1 MHGVNSDLV
10 LKMFFKG
17 IKNLHYKSSH
27 LLYCIGGA
35 KLKVKTIRNLFQ
47 MTRKYIIA
55 IMLYGATYYK
65 TITIRHQLA
74 CFPFNKSFKK
84 KVYRLSVTL
93 IL

>member
-35 KLKVKTIRNLFQ
+35 ILKLKNHKKLIPDDQKIYHRYNVVWSDLLQNYHDQ
-47 MTRKYIIA
+47 A
-55 IMLYGATYYK
+55 SACMLP
-65 TITIRHQLA
+65 I
-74 CFPFNKSFKK
+74 
-84 KVYRLSVTL
+84 
-93 IL
+93 